1 MQKGKYTMKGLNSLC
16 LSLKIIKPG
25 RISAKSLVLNQL
37 QTWIIEGVLKPN
49 EKINDGELAEA
60 LGVSRTPV
68 REALQILELSGLVE
82 MVPGQKRKLLLLS

>member
-1 MQKGKYTMKGLNSLC
+1 MPI
-16 LSLKIIKPG
+16 LKIIKT
-25 RISAKSLVLNQL
+25 RKSFSKITRFKSTTRL
-37 QTWIIEGVLKPN
+37 IIEGVLKPN

-82 MVPGQKRKLLLLS
+82 MVPGQNKNCSYSVRRHSDHL

>member
-1 MQKGKYTMKGLNSLC
+1 MPIPQNYKKQ
-16 LSLKIIKPG
+16 G
-25 RISAKSLVLNQL
+25 RVSAKSLVLNQL
-37 QTWIIEGVLKPN
+37 QDWIIEGVLKPD

-82 MVPGQKRKLLLLS
+82 MVPGQKQKLLLLS

>member
-1 MQKGKYTMKGLNSLC
+1 MKGLNSLC
-16 LSLKIIKPG
+16 LSLKIIKKLG
-25 RISAKSLVLNQL
+25 RVSAKSLVLNQL
-37 QTWIIEGVLKPN
+37 QGWIIEGVLKPN

-82 MVPGQKRKLLLLS
+82 MVPGQKQKLLLFS

>member
-1 MQKGKYTMKGLNSLC
+1 MK
-16 LSLKIIKPG
+16 
-25 RISAKSLVLNQL
+25 
-37 QTWIIEGVLKPN
+37 
-49 EKINDGELAEA
+49 KINDGELAEA